1 MVDIYILISY
11 VCKQNN
17 CSMNY
22 TISIW
27 LKNIRRMRGLTLDEV
42 SRRLNGMVTKQA
54 ISKYERGLM
63 KPSDVVLSALCK
75 LYQASPDFLLGR
87 KPVELSGF
95 SFRSKEPIPQKLKQR
110 IISEV
115 QMWMENYLALE
126 SLFDVMADF
135 KNPVKGL
142 CISDYDDMENAA
154 LQVRRKWG
162 LGNDTM
168 ASVCRV
174 LELAGIK
181 VLELDI
187 EEDVDGLCG
196 WVNKKTPFVVLRKNN
211 VTVERKRFTAL
222 HELAHILFP
231 SLESMGYKT
240 KERMCHR
247 FASAILLPKEVI
259 DTYVGKV
266 RDNLAVS
273 ELSSLR
279 SMYGVSVAA
288 IVHRLKDLNVISIDY
303 YNHIFD
309 DRIKQNLLEEGW
321 GAYPLI
327 DEAVKYKSLMN
338 RAVVEGYV
346 KDGELG
352 VYIDE
357 KYKIGV
363 SEVEIM

>member
-1 MVDIYILISY
+1 
-11 VCKQNN
+11 
-17 CSMNY
+17 MNY

-42 SRRLNGMVTKQA
+42 SQRLNGMVTKQA

-63 KPSDVVLSALCK
+63 KPSSVVLDALCK

-87 KPVELSGF
+87 KPVVLSDF
-95 SFRSKEPIPQKLKQR
+95 SFRSKEQVPQKLKQR
-110 IISEV
+110 ILSQV
-115 QMWMENYLALE
+115 QIWMEHYLALE
-126 SLFDVMADF
+126 NLFDAITSFRNPVLGLSIADF
-135 KNPVKGL
+135 
-142 CISDYDDMENAA
+142 CDMENAA

-162 LGNDTM
+162 LGNDTI
-168 ASVCRV
+168 ASVCRI
-174 LELAGIK
+174 LELVGIK

-187 EEDVDGLCG
+187 DEDVDGLCG
-196 WVNKKTPFVVLRKNN
+196 WVNKKTPFIVLKKNN

-231 SLESMGYKT
+231 CLDEMDYKR

-247 FASAILLPKEVI
+247 FASAILLPKEVV

-266 RDNLAVS
+266 RDNLTVS

-288 IVHRLKDLNVISIDY
+288 IVHRLRDLNVISVDY

-309 DRIKQNLLEEGW
+309 DRIKKNLLEEGW
-321 GAYPLI
+321 GLYPLI
-327 DEAVKYKSLMN
+327 DEAVKYKSLVS
-338 RAVVEGYV
+338 RAIVEGYI
-346 KDGELG
+346 KDNGDGLQF
-352 VYIDE
+352 DA
-357 KYKIGV
+357 KYKVEV
-363 SEVEIM
+363 SDVEIM

>member
-1 MVDIYILISY
+1 
-11 VCKQNN
+11 
-17 CSMNY
+17 MNY

-42 SRRLNGMVTKQA
+42 SQRLNGMVTKQA

-63 KPSDVVLSALCK
+63 KPSSTVMNALCK

-87 KPVELSGF
+87 KPVVLSDL
-95 SFRSKEPIPQKLKQR
+95 SFRSKEPVPQKLKQR
-110 IISEV
+110 IISQV
-115 QMWMENYLALE
+115 QIWMEHYLALE
-126 SLFDVMADF
+126 NLFDSITVF
-135 KNPVKGL
+135 RNPVHGL
-142 CISDYDDMENAA
+142 NIVDFDDMENTA

-162 LGNDTM
+162 LGNDTI
-168 ASVCRV
+168 ASVCRI
-174 LELAGIK
+174 LELVGIK

-187 EEDVDGLCG
+187 DEDVDGLCG
-196 WVNKKTPFVVLRKNN
+196 WVNKKTPFIVLKKNN

-231 SLESMGYKT
+231 CLDEMDYKR

-247 FASAILLPKEVI
+247 FASAILLPKEVV

-266 RDNLAVS
+266 RDNLYVS

-279 SMYGVSVAA
+279 SMYGISIAA

-309 DRIKQNLLEEGW
+309 DRIKYNLFEEGW
-321 GAYPLI
+321 GLYPLM
-327 DEAVKYKSLMN
+327 DDAVKYNSLVS
-338 RAVVEGYV
+338 RAIMEGIV
-346 KDGELG
+346 DIENDD
-352 VYIDE
+352 IS
-357 KYKIGV
+357 IGGKRNV
-363 SEVEIM
+363 SEIEVM

>member
-1 MVDIYILISY
+1 
-11 VCKQNN
+11 
-17 CSMNY
+17 MNY

-42 SRRLNGMVTKQA
+42 SQRLNGMVTKQA

-63 KPSDVVLSALCK
+63 KPSSVVLDALCK

-87 KPVELSGF
+87 KPVVLSDF
-95 SFRSKEPIPQKLKQR
+95 SFRSKEQVPQKLKQR
-110 IISEV
+110 ILSQV
-115 QMWMENYLALE
+115 QIWMEHYLALE
-126 SLFDVMADF
+126 NLFDAITSFRNPVHGLSIADF
-135 KNPVKGL
+135 
-142 CISDYDDMENAA
+142 CDMENAA

-162 LGNDTM
+162 LGNDTI
-168 ASVCRV
+168 ASVCRI
-174 LELAGIK
+174 LELVGIK

-187 EEDVDGLCG
+187 DEDVDGLCG
-196 WVNKKTPFVVLRKNN
+196 WVNKKTPFIVLKKNN

-231 SLESMGYKT
+231 CLDEMDYKR

-247 FASAILLPKEVI
+247 FASAILLPKEVV
-259 DTYVGKV
+259 DTYVGKI
-266 RDNLAVS
+266 RDNLTVS

-288 IVHRLKDLNVISIDY
+288 IVHRLRDLNVISVDY

-309 DRIKQNLLEEGW
+309 DKIKKNLLEEGW
-321 GAYPLI
+321 GLYPLI

-338 RAVVEGYV
+338 RAVVEGV
-346 KDGELG
+346 MDIENDDILIGGKRN
-352 VYIDE
+352 VS
-357 KYKIGV
+357 KI
-363 SEVEIM
+363 EVM

>member
-1 MVDIYILISY
+1 
-11 VCKQNN
+11 
-17 CSMNY
+17 MNY

-42 SRRLNGMVTKQA
+42 SQRLNGMVTKQA

-63 KPSDVVLSALCK
+63 KPSSTVMDALCK

-87 KPVELSGF
+87 KPVVLSDF
-95 SFRSKEPIPQKLKQR
+95 SFRSKEPVPQKLKQR
-110 IISEV
+110 IISQV
-115 QMWMENYLALE
+115 QIWMEHYLALE
-126 SLFDVMADF
+126 NLFDLITVF
-135 KNPVKGL
+135 RNPVHGL
-142 CISDYDDMENAA
+142 NIVDFDDMENAA

-162 LGNDTM
+162 LGNDTI
-168 ASVCRV
+168 ASVCRI
-174 LELAGIK
+174 LELVGVK

-187 EEDVDGLCG
+187 DEDVDGLCG
-196 WVNKKTPFVVLRKNN
+196 WVNKKTPFIVLKKNN

-231 SLESMGYKT
+231 CLDEMDYKR

-247 FASAILLPKEVI
+247 FASAILLPKEVV

-266 RDNLAVS
+266 RDNLTVS

-288 IVHRLKDLNVISIDY
+288 IVHRLRDLNVISLDY

-309 DRIKQNLLEEGW
+309 DRIKQNPLEEGW
-321 GAYPLI
+321 GAYLLI
-327 DEAVKYKSLMN
+327 DESVKYKSLMN
-338 RAVVEGYV
+338 RAIVEGYV
-346 KDGELG
+346 NDGDQG
-352 VYIDE
+352 MCIDD
-357 KYKIGV
+357 KYKVGV
-363 SEVEIM
+363 SDVEIM

>member
-1 MVDIYILISY
+1 
-11 VCKQNN
+11 
-17 CSMNY
+17 MNY

-42 SRRLNGMVTKQA
+42 SQRLNGMVTKQA

-63 KPSDVVLSALCK
+63 KPSSTVMDALCK

-87 KPVELSGF
+87 KPVVLSDF
-95 SFRSKEPIPQKLKQR
+95 SFRSKEPVPQKLKQR
-110 IISEV
+110 IISQV
-115 QMWMENYLALE
+115 QIWMEHYLALE
-126 SLFDVMADF
+126 NLFDLITVF
-135 KNPVKGL
+135 RNPVHGL
-142 CISDYDDMENAA
+142 NIVDFDDMENAA

-162 LGNDTM
+162 LGNDTI

-174 LELAGIK
+174 LELVGIK

-196 WVNKKTPFVVLRKNN
+196 WVNKKTPFIVLKKNN

-231 SLESMGYKT
+231 CLNEMEYKR

-247 FASAILLPKEVI
+247 FASAILLPKEVV

-266 RDNLAVS
+266 RDNLSVA

-279 SMYGVSVAA
+279 SMYGISVAA

-309 DRIKQNLLEEGW
+309 DRIKYNLFEEGW
-321 GAYPLI
+321 GLYPLM
-327 DEAVKYKSLMN
+327 DDAVKYNSLVS
-338 RAVVEGYV
+338 RAIVEGIV
-346 KDGELG
+346 DIENDD
-352 VYIDE
+352 IS
-357 KYKIGV
+357 IGGKRNV
-363 SEVEIM
+363 SEIEVM

>member
-1 MVDIYILISY
+1 
-11 VCKQNN
+11 
-17 CSMNY
+17 MNY

-42 SRRLNGMVTKQA
+42 SQRLNGMVTKQA

-63 KPSDVVLSALCK
+63 KPSSTVMDALCK

-87 KPVELSGF
+87 KPVVLSDF
-95 SFRSKEPIPQKLKQR
+95 SFRSKEPVPQKLKQR
-110 IISEV
+110 IISQV
-115 QMWMENYLALE
+115 QIWMEHYLALE
-126 SLFDVMADF
+126 NLFDTITVFRNPVHGLNIADF
-135 KNPVKGL
+135 
-142 CISDYDDMENAA
+142 DDMENAA

-162 LGNDTM
+162 LGNDTI
-168 ASVCRV
+168 ASVCRI
-174 LELAGIK
+174 LELVGIK

-196 WVNKKTPFVVLRKNN
+196 WVNKKTPFIVLKKNN

-231 SLESMGYKT
+231 CLDEMDYKR

-247 FASAILLPKEVI
+247 FASAILLPKEVV

-266 RDNLAVS
+266 RDNLTVS

-288 IVHRLKDLNVISIDY
+288 IVHRLRDLNVISVDY

-309 DRIKQNLLEEGW
+309 DRIKKNLLEEGW
-321 GAYPLI
+321 GLYPLI
-327 DEAVKYKSLMN
+327 DEAVKYKFLMN
-338 RAVVEGYV
+338 RAIVEGYV
-346 KDGELG
+346 NDGDQG
-352 VYIDE
+352 MCIDD
-357 KYKIGV
+357 KYKVGV
-363 SEVEIM
+363 SDVEIM